1 MSVRRIVDIRLES
14 AGKQLDNIISFVT
27 EPKGIFETVDTAVK
41 TFREANRKTVE
52 ALFGGGGL
60 MARARR
66 VRPRLL
72 RR

>member
-52 ALFGGGGL
+52 ALLGGGL